1 MPHAVI
7 LAPAP
12 DGFMNVSQLDLVGI
26 SSDSTAIDTPDGRH
40 IVLQDPDGAHRLW
53 LRGQRRASGLAALVP
68 LDEDVPSRLSGLLR
82 FRRRLAGRRA
92 GPMPRAWTITRRLRE
107 RLLPMTRALDGHL
120 AGGSYREIAQALH
133 GPGPVAGSG
142 WRTSPLRGQT
152 IRLIKDGVLIME
164 GDYRKL
170 LRGSR

>member
-1 MPHAVI
+1 VI
-7 LAPAP
+7 LVPAP
-12 DGFMNVSQLDLVGI
+12 HGFSNVSQLDLVGI
-26 SSDSTAIDTPDGRH
+26 SSDSTAIDTPDGRN
-40 IVLQDPDGAHRLW
+40 IVLKDPDGPHRLW
-53 LRGQRRASGLAALVP
+53 LRGQDHGAGMAALVP
-68 LDEDVPSRLSGLLR
+68 LDDDVPSRLSGLLR

-92 GPMPRAWTITRRLRE
+92 GSLPRAWTITRRLRE

-120 AGGSYREIAQALH
+120 AGASYREIAQAVH
-133 GPGPVAGSG
+133 GSGPVAGSG

-152 IRLIKDGVLIME
+152 IRLIRDGVLMMQ